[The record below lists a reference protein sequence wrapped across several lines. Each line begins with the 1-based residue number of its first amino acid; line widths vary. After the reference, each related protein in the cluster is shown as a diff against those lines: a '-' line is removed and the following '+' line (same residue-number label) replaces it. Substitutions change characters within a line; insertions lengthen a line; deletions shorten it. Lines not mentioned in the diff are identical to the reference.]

1 MLCPCCGKD
10 MYDNREGKKN
20 PKAPDYRCKDKECK
34 YEFDKVSNEWVQ
46 GEYTTAI
53 WLPKGTPKE
62 AVFTA
67 KPKEPK
73 KSLLKAFDDVVKPEE
88 KKKEKELVEETEQDM
103 WDGKEKRGHKRA
115 FMAILSGCFAPVTNE
130 TPEAD
135 MGINRWTKLRDLADV
150 MMNDLQ
156 TK

>member
-53 WLPKGTPKE
+53 WLPKGTPKD
-62 AVFTA
+62 ATFTA
-67 KPKEPK
+67 KPK
-73 KSLLKAFDDVVKPEE
+73 KSLLDAYDKVVKPEE
-88 KKKEKELVEETEQDM
+88 KKKEAELIKEVVSNRDASIVAQVMLKVKSLGRGYQDN
-103 WDGKEKRGHKRA
+103 DGNALLDINEKIYDDYIFFLNR
-115 FMAILSGCFAPVTNE
+115 LS
-130 TPEAD
+130 
-135 MGINRWTKLRDLADV
+135 
-150 MMNDLQ
+150 ND
-156 TK
+156 